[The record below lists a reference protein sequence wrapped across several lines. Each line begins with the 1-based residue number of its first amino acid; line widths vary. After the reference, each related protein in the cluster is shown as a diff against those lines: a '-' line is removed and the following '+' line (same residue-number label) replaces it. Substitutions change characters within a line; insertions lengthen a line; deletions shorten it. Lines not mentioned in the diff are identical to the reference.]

1 MNEPNYDA
9 AKMLRAAT
17 KPLNIHLSTLGAE
30 TGLWAH
36 PEVHKK
42 LFTIS
47 GSAAFFPDRRRARTP
62 KGEKR
67 GQHIGNVTLDDN
79 TYANNAIKR
88 AIGVKPVNLLGFEAC
103 HIWSDTCY
111 DERYHN
117 AIANLILLPRGLVAA
132 GVMPKE
138 IASVLYWRGSRLFRS
153 APGKLL
159 RNELVQRLSMEA
171 KNRGKTFDPTR
182 FFCEDTDL
190 IFVGGG
196 HTYAFSSQW
205 GADTELAVD
214 ALLKTFLNC
223 NVTCRPTRQ

>member
-9 AKMLRAAT
+9 AKMLRAVT
-17 KPLNIHLSTLGAE
+17 KHLNIHLSTLGAE

-117 AIANLILLPRGLVAA
+117 AIANLILLPRALAA
-132 GVMPKE
+132 LSDYDEEVCS
-138 IASVLYWRGSRLFRS
+138 ALRFRS
-153 APGKLL
+153 YELYGWHPDNKPKPNRPESYPEKLAHPTTIL
-159 RNELVQRLSMEA
+159 ARSRASCYAAAQTVGLSFPYY
-171 KNRGKTFDPTR
+171 RRHTR
-182 FFCEDTDL
+182 
-190 IFVGGG
+190 
-196 HTYAFSSQW
+196 
-205 GADTELAVD
+205 
-214 ALLKTFLNC
+214 
-223 NVTCRPTRQ
+223 